1 MQQYWRYVEQ
11 GEGGEWDCRLEELYD
26 REHGIKALYPSI
38 DIDFAAEKCVEI
50 IIESSVQFENV
61 NTMEL
66 GLYLS
71 LTMSVEDL
79 REQNILEFCARR
91 KRMVSWP

>member
-1 MQQYWRYVEQ
+1 M
-11 GEGGEWDCRLEELYD
+11 
-26 REHGIKALYPSI
+26 YPSI

-79 REQNILEFCARR
+79 REQNILEYCARR
-91 KRMVSWP
+91 KRMGKNLSITGCGVKEKKLRDGNVGTSPNEYLKE